1 MQQHFKAKRRWRRLL
16 RRRRCTCGLPWP
28 CIEVY
33 VEACRRREAD
43 RIRPAITDP
52 ASSIAA
58 GIRSTLVAWDAPTM
72 PLFQVARA
80 GTLTPAQEH
89 RARGVPSC

>member
-1 MQQHFKAKRRWRRLL
+1 MQQHLKAKRTWRRLL
-16 RRRRCTCGLPWP
+16 RRCRCTCGLPWP

-43 RIRPAITDP
+43 RIRTAITDP
-52 ASSIAA
+52 APSIAVD
-58 GIRSTLVAWDAPTM
+58 IRSNPVAWDAPTM

-89 RARGVPSC
+89 RAGGVPSC